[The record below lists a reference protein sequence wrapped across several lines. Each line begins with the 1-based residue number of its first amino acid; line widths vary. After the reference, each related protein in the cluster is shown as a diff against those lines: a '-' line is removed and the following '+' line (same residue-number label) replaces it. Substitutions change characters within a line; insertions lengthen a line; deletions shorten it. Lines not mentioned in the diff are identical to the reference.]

1 MQAFFTWF
9 DAFLSSGSF
18 WVYIVI
24 FFGKVLEVSLCTLR
38 IVLINRGERV
48 KGSLIAIIEITL
60 WLIIA
65 SSVLDGWK
73 NDIGKAISYALA
85 YAGGVEEAVGSYRG
99 HFEAGAEL
107 QLGEGV
113 G

>member
-48 KGSLIAIIEITL
+48 KGSLIDVYKRQL
-60 WLIIA
+60 
-65 SSVLDGWK
+65 
-73 NDIGKAISYALA
+73 
-85 YAGGVEEAVGSYRG
+85 
-99 HFEAGAEL
+99 
-107 QLGEGV
+107 LGENGSGKTTLMNMLSGIYYPDEGQIYIHGKPCLLYTSRCV
-113 G
+113 

>member
-73 NDIGKAISYALA
+73 NDIGQGHLICPCVCRWQLHRIMAGR
-85 YAGGVEEAVGSYRG
+85 YAGLWPFVAANSRTYT
-99 HFEAGAEL
+99 
-107 QLGEGV
+107 
-113 G
+113 